1 MSLLNKVLQEQAK
14 KQKIILVYLLSFDLK
29 DASSEYAK
37 VTNALAKLG
46 YSRDSSAGEDTLP
59 RNFYAGQ
66 KQVSFDPDD
75 ISLSDKI
82 QQETDE
88 FERDVLKIMGV
99 EAQGKLN
106 KYFLSVSRKK
116 FTGIKIG

>member
-1 MSLLNKVLQEQAK
+1 MSLLNRVLQEQAK
-14 KQKIILVYLLSFDLK
+14 KQKVTFVYLLSFDLK

-37 VTNALAKLG
+37 ITNALAKLG

-66 KQVSFDPDD
+66 KQVSYDPEE

-82 QQETDE
+82 QQETEE
-88 FERDVLKIMGV
+88 FESDVLKVMGT
-99 EAQGKLN
+99 EAQGKLD
-106 KYFLSVSRKK
+106 KYFLSVSPKK
-116 FTGIKIG
+116 LTGIKIC